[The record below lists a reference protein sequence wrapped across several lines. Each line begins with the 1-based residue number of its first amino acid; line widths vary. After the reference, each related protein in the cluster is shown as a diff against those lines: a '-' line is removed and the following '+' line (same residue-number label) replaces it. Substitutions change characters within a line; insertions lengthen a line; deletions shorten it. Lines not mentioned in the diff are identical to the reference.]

1 MNITDLIFPLH
12 AMIPNEHF
20 HRPIGA
26 KKFSRISEAVTALQN
41 IVESHGYEI
50 LKQSRCPVDQALFE
64 KQIVVNKLK
73 RTKQLHEA
81 LKSQLIH
88 GLTQQILNESV
99 SKSSTKQLLSS
110 IINESENVEAAP
122 SEKKSSLR
130 KLYDKARSWVDIA
143 VEDAKKVVSTF
154 VTEFGDFGIAFL
166 SFIRGFGD
174 IGFKAGWA
182 MLQNRDFVGIVIST
196 GKWLMKRLAS
206 FLAVYSKLYSA
217 VHTGFFANL
226 ANTTPINALR
236 LWLQE
241 NVQEQLDALFH
252 PNSSNP
258 EIKNII
264 QTKYLQAAWDAALQD
279 SDNPY
284 PPETDVVGRERW
296 IKRVWRQAGMN
307 AMYDKEVMRL
317 TLRDDG
323 LGKTILKKTLFFS
336 IGGLLAW
343 VAYEAWM
350 LMIFTGDFV
359 ADYNVQFMWDTLTG
373 KFDISEFFLG
383 TKEGFECL
391 FALIAGK
398 MNVLTAINWFGA
410 DNAFHFKFAVVLT
423 VIMMWADRFPEQWD
437 AIKNSKFGQAVIT
450 SYKEATE
457 EIAGNAAKIVS
468 AFKGNAK
475 LEQLLDMFLVKRTTP

>member
-1 MNITDLIFPLH
+1 MDITDLTFPIH
-12 AMIPNEHF
+12 AMIPREHF
-20 HRPIGA
+20 NKPIGV
-26 KKFSRISEAVTALQN
+26 KKFRRISEAVVALESL
-41 IVESHGYEI
+41 VETNGIEI
-50 LKQSRCPVDQALFE
+50 LKETKCPVDKTLFE
-64 KQIVVNKLK
+64 NQIVLNKLK
-73 RTKQLHEA
+73 NNKTLDESLKQ
-81 LKSQLIH
+81 KLIH
-88 GLTQQILNESV
+88 RLNTTILNEGV
-99 SKSSTKQLLSS
+99 STISTKHALLR
-110 IINESENVEAAP
+110 IITESENVETAP
-122 SEKKSSLR
+122 EEKKPMLGR
-130 KLYDKARSWVDIA
+130 MYDTARSWINIA

-154 VTEFGDFGIAFL
+154 VSEFGEFGVAFL
-166 SFIRGFGD
+166 SFIKSFGD

-182 MLQNRDFVGIVIST
+182 MLKNRDFVGLVTST
-196 GKWLMKRLAS
+196 GKWLMARLMS

-264 QTKYLQAAWDAALQD
+264 QTKYLKAAWDEALQD

-307 AMYDKEVMRL
+307 AMFDKEVMRL

-373 KFDISEFFLG
+373 KFDIAEFFLG

-398 MNVLTAINWFGA
+398 MNVLSAINWFGA

-423 VIMMWADRFPEQWD
+423 VIMMWADRFPEQWES
-437 AIKNSKFGQAVIT
+437 IKNSKFGQAVIT

-457 EIAGNAAKIVS
+457 EIAGNAAKIVG